1 MLLNDLH
8 HRARHEILTPS
19 FATLAHG
26 EKDLP
31 SVMPIAVVHS
41 TISLSSDVD
50 NHTAVLALS
59 DRSDLF
65 LGNQLRP
72 SQPTTE

>member
-41 TISLSSDVD
+41 SV
-50 NHTAVLALS
+50 AAL
-59 DRSDLF
+59 
-65 LGNQLRP
+65 
-72 SQPTTE
+72 T

>member
-1 MLLNDLH
+1 MHSTDSRTASVREPIRTHMLLNDLH

-41 TISLSSDVD
+41 SV
-50 NHTAVLALS
+50 AAL
-59 DRSDLF
+59 
-65 LGNQLRP
+65 
-72 SQPTTE
+72 T